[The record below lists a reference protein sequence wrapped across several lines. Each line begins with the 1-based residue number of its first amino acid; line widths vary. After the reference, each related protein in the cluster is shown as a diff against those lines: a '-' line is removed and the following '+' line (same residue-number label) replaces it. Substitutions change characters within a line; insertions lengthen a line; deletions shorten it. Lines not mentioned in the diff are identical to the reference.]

1 MRKIKG
7 SVLLATVE
15 AFLAT
20 AAYES
25 YSEAGRALGLSST
38 TVMRQVRWLELWLRR
53 ALIWENELYPT
64 VDGADFIPVAAE
76 IVSLMHHG
84 EKLKSEL
91 KKTRVHPDGTITI
104 GGEPFVTDETAEIG
118 RLMVRSRA
126 DLGSAKPSPPAV
138 CGNDPLIVAF
148 LAGKEV

>member
-1 MRKIKG
+1 MKTIKG

-15 AFLAT
+15 AFMAT

-25 YSEAGRALGLSST
+25 YSEAGKALGLSPT
-38 TVMRQVRWLELWLRR
+38 TVMRQVRSLELWLRR
-53 ALIWENELYPT
+53 VLIWENELYPT
-64 VDGADFIPVAAE
+64 EDGADFIPIAGE

-104 GGEPFVTDETAEIG
+104 GGEPFVTDETGQIG

-126 DLGSAKPSPPAV
+126 DLSWAKPSPPAV
-138 CGNDPLIVAF
+138 RGNDPLIVAF
-148 LAGKEV
+148 LAGKDV